1 MQRRKELYW
10 FAVRRCHAGYGL
22 YYLRIQP
29 LYCRYVLLFLC
40 WLPRAV
46 QGNCLL
52 HSRHCRKQC
61 RRYDCSVAEKV
72 IESAALKTK
81 LFLQTQKAYPLQKR
95 IRFFSCKIQQF
106 LLLLITDKGC
116 ISCLRVFYL
125 CKGTDDWNDNQR
137 QNHQDCTNINRRCQ
151 IQRQRSCGLCQGW
164 EPAKS
169 K

>member
-29 LYCRYVLLFLC
+29 LHCGYVLLFLC
-40 WLPRAV
+40 WLSRAV

-61 RRYDCSVAEKV
+61 RRYDCSAAEKV
-72 IESAALKTK
+72 IESAALKTAS
-81 LFLQTQKAYPLQKR
+81 FLQTQKAYPLQKR

-116 ISCLRVFYL
+116 IGCLRVFYL
-125 CKGTDDWNDNQR
+125 CKGTDDRNDNQR
-137 QNHQDCTNINRRCQ
+137 QNHQDCTNVDWRCQ
-151 IQRQRSCGLCQGW
+151 IQWQGSCGLCQGW

>member
-1 MQRRKELYW
+1 MQRRKELCW
-10 FAVRRCHAGYGL
+10 FAVRRCHASYGL

-29 LYCRYVLLFLC
+29 LHCRYVLLFLC

-61 RRYDCSVAEKV
+61 WWYDCSAAEKV
-72 IESAALKTK
+72 IESATLKKCHSYKHKKRTRS
-81 LFLQTQKAYPLQKR
+81 KR
-95 IRFFSCKIQQF
+95 IRFFHAKYSNF

-125 CKGTDDWNDNQR
+125 CKGTDDRNDNQR